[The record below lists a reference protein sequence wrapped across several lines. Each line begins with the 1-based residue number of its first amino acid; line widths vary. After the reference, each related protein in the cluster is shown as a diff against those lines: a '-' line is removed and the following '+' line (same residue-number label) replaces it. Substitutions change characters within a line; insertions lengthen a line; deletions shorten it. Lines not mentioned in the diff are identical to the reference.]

1 MSRNLFDRVG
11 QSRVNA
17 HRALPSVFPKTGL
30 EVQRGWV
37 RRDFQDGELPVNWEL
52 EKKKKKQAS
61 ARESDTVAKGERLNN
76 EKSLRRYFQAC
87 FQAWTFFPRS
97 WCNRTFPAS

>member
-52 EKKKKKQAS
+52 E
-61 ARESDTVAKGERLNN
+61 SDTVAKGERLNN